1 MVDRLF
7 VGQFVGRN
15 ALGSIGLMFPL
26 NNVTSAITVLLTIGG
41 GALISLSLGRKE
53 KDKNIDKGSQEADN
67 PHGTMLPYLQ
77 KEIKQAG
84 QYSEI
89 FQ

>member
-1 MVDRLF
+1 MSL
-7 VGQFVGRN
+7 GIKKPGRD
-15 ALGSIGLMFPL
+15 
-26 NNVTSAITVLLTIGG
+26 T
-41 GALISLSLGRKE
+41 GRKE

-67 PHGTMLPYLQ
+67 PHGTVLPYLQ